1 MGPICLRDVV
11 LEAVR
16 YLRPLAEA
24 RDIHIRVAS
33 GGEDDVAISGNHAAL
48 RRMFLALLD
57 NALKYSA
64 AGTEVRVSIVAK
76 GSRFVVAVEDEGMGI
91 APEDMPHIFQ
101 RFYRANKARSDGG
114 HGLGLSLAQ
123 SIALVHDAVIEASS
137 EPGRGSVFQVSFERR
152 AVHGSAVAIV

>member
-1 MGPICLRDVV
+1 
-11 LEAVR
+11 
-16 YLRPLAEA
+16 
-24 RDIHIRVAS
+24 VAS
-33 GGEDDVAISGNHAAL
+33 GEEEAAVSGNEAAL

-64 AGTEVRVSIVAK
+64 SGTEVRVSIVAK
-76 GSRFVVAVEDEGMGI
+76 GNRFVVAVEDEGIGI
-91 APEDMPHIFQ
+91 APEDLPHIFQ

-123 SIALVHDAVIEASS
+123 SIALAHDAIIEASS

-152 AVHGSAVAIV
+152 PAVDYQPQLTADQIRTSV